1 MLRFLLRR
9 SFQLGVLGGSRRWL
23 VVGGMALG
31 VKVLRKLSGSEP
43 EVVYSEKLAPG
54 ESLVIAHERDATMKG

>member
-9 SFQLGVLGGSRRWL
+9 GLQRGVLGGERRWL
-23 VVGGMALG
+23 VLGGIALG
-31 VKVLRKLSGSEP
+31 VKVLRRLAGNEP

-54 ESLVIAHERDATMKG
+54 EALVVAHERDATMKG